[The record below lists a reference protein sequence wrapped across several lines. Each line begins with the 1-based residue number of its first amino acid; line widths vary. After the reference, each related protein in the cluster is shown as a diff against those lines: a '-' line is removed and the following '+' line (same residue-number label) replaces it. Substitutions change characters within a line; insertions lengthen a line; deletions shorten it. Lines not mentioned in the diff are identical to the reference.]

1 MVDAEY
7 GNQGVDFKMIP
18 REGFG
23 WMNGTRFPPIHI
35 PYSPIFDSAAYQVGL
50 TFITEAMRRALNSC
64 VSPEK
69 FFSKGRMGVI
79 EANIQVPIGLP
90 DEEVFDPIDLA
101 LEAIMG
107 V

>member
-1 MVDAEY
+1 MVRF
-7 GNQGVDFKMIP
+7 VFLFKIP
-18 REGFG
+18 CSSVL
-23 WMNGTRFPPIHI
+23 HL
-35 PYSPIFDSAAYQVGL
+35 AAYQVGL

-69 FFSKGRMGVI
+69 FFSKGRMGVMD
-79 EANIQVPIGLP
+79 ANIQVPIGLP

>member
-23 WMNGTRFPPIHI
+23 WMNGTCPFPISYPVLIH
-35 PYSPIFDSAAYQVGL
+35 FDLAAYQVGL

-69 FFSKGRMGVI
+69 FFSKGRMGVMD
-79 EANIQVPIGLP
+79 ANIQVPIGLA

>member
-1 MVDAEY
+1 MRNSIALS
-7 GNQGVDFKMIP
+7 IAAC
-18 REGFG
+18 
-23 WMNGTRFPPIHI
+23 GTDSRARPP
-35 PYSPIFDSAAYQVGL
+35 AAYQVGL

-69 FFSKGRMGVI
+69 FFSKDRMRMMD
-79 EANIQVPIGLP
+79 ATIQVPIGMP
-90 DEEVFDPIDLA
+90 DEEEFDPIDLA